1 LLAGDLIFLKQKAQ
15 ENLKS
20 HIPERLP
27 EEYQRYLAGMNQV
40 LKSSW
45 QIANNNNGSRQNS
58 QDHNDN
64 SSNTVTSGDDRTR
77 LQALANMSQYLRVA
91 SSFEITK

>member
-1 LLAGDLIFLKQKAQ
+1 MWTSLLLAGDLIFLKQKAQ

-27 EEYQRYLAGMNQV
+27 EEYQRYLTGMNQV

-45 QIANNNNGSRQNS
+45 QIANNNNGSS
-58 QDHNDN
+58 QDHIMVNYVLLETANFN
-64 SSNTVTSGDDRTR
+64 SKVVR
-77 LQALANMSQYLRVA
+77 
-91 SSFEITK
+91 